1 MTKKHD
7 VIVVGGGPSGLN
19 VSRRLA
25 ERGLDVLVL
34 ERKKEIGTHI
44 VCTGV
49 LGKEIFKEFD
59 LAPDSILKE
68 IMNVKIVS
76 PQGNTITYQHPASF
90 ACVVDREKFD
100 KLLADEARSKG
111 VEFELGNR
119 VIDVFV
125 NKSDVE
131 VVARTGDNN
140 PRKFRSQIVV
150 LATGIDHHLN
160 KRLGLGYPKDF
171 LNGAQAELEIEDGQA
186 TTVFIGKNFA
196 QGAFAWA
203 VPTNCQKVRL
213 GLLTEKDPKVCFEHL
228 LEKFFPE
235 KKKNLEEKQ
244 VQIKAIAQGL
254 ISRSYGERVIAL
266 GEAAGQVKTTTGG
279 GIYFGLLSSEFA
291 SEVILRS
298 YEFGS
303 FRSSLLSEYE
313 KLWKRALEKEI
324 LVGYYTRKIWARL
337 TDLQVERMFQIA
349 QNDGI
354 IPLVKDKANFDW
366 HSGFILALIK
376 KLPFFKIFREIPEK
390 LWFSE

>member
-34 ERKKEIGTHI
+34 ERKKEIGTQI
-44 VCTGV
+44 VCTGI
-49 LGKEIFKEFD
+49 LGREIFKEFD

-76 PQGNTITYQHPASF
+76 PHGNTITYQHPAPF

-111 VEFELGNR
+111 VEFELENR
-119 VIDVFV
+119 VMDIAI
-125 NKSDVE
+125 NKNDIE

-150 LATGIDHHLN
+150 LATGIDYHLN
-160 KRLGLGYPKDF
+160 KRLGLGYPRDF
-171 LNGAQAELEIEDGQA
+171 LNGAQAELEIGDGQG
-186 TTVFIGKNFA
+186 TTVFIGKDFA
-196 QGAFAWA
+196 QGAFAWV
-203 VPTNCQKVRL
+203 VPTNSQKVRL
-213 GLLTEKDPKVCFEHL
+213 GLLTEKDPKVCFHYL

-279 GIYFGLLSSEFA
+279 GIYFGLLCSEFA

-298 YEFGS
+298 YEFSS

-313 KLWKRALEKEI
+313 KLWKRALQKEI

-354 IPLVKDKANFDW
+354 IPLVKDKGNFDW
-366 HSGFILALIK
+366 HSGFILTLIK

-390 LWFSE
+390 LGFSE